1 MSDRDMITKL
11 AVRISA
17 ALLPLS
23 VGFLAVAIT
32 LLMLIDYSFPRF
44 MVACAALIPGLVLLR
59 VGMVVSHQSRFYFAA
74 TFLVLTGLL
83 FLCIDLGLCP
93 VRFSAVWPTLML
105 FTGMSFLSSGYL
117 RHRKLEISYL
127 VPAIAFTL
135 LGFLFMLFSTRMV
148 RVSFTTVVLW
158 WSPIVFLP
166 MCISLVIWLFRR
178 RGGHEGE

>member
-1 MSDRDMITKL
+1 MSDKDMITKM

-44 MVACAALIPGLVLLR
+44 MVACAALIPGVVLLR

-93 VRFSAVWPTLML
+93 VRFSSVWPTLML
-105 FTGMSFLSSGYL
+105 FTGMSFLSSG
-117 RHRKLEISYL
+117 
-127 VPAIAFTL
+127 
-135 LGFLFMLFSTRMV
+135 
-148 RVSFTTVVLW
+148 
-158 WSPIVFLP
+158 
-166 MCISLVIWLFRR
+166 
-178 RGGHEGE
+178 